1 MTVPPEETV
10 PHPSHT
16 PKTLSLLA
24 AMAAMLALAVGLVS
38 SARRASPRARP
49 APATSAATFAERERD
64 GLHTPEILP
73 PAEAELAPA
82 PRTPETPRAT
92 RTERARLEGLV
103 LRPDGEPA
111 ARAQVLLG
119 TLRVECEA
127 DGSFELQLPG
137 DLDGADLVAW
147 EPGFELALRP
157 AFGASLASSGAS
169 HVRLV
174 LGAETL
180 TLEGTVQQEDGTPAP
195 GWTVE
200 PDGLDPLAAFGLR
213 APVRSD
219 ESGRFVLSDLAAGSH
234 VLRAWKDSPRAAF
247 RSTPAA
253 AGATG
258 VVIVVVPD

>member
-1 MTVPPEETV
+1 L

-16 PKTLSLLA
+16 PKTLILLA
-24 AMAAMLALAVGLVS
+24 AMAALLALAVGLVS

-49 APATSAATFAERERD
+49 APATSAASFAEHERD
-64 GLHTPEILP
+64 GLRTPEILP

-82 PRTPETPRAT
+82 PQAPEAPPAARS
-92 RTERARLEGLV
+92 ERARLVGLV

-111 ARAQVLLG
+111 GRAQVVLG
-119 TLRVECEA
+119 TLRAECEA

-137 DLDGADLVAW
+137 DLGGADLVAW
-147 EPGFELALRP
+147 EPGLEPTVRP
-157 AFGASLASSGAS
+157 AFGASLAGGLVAGGAS

-174 LGAETL
+174 LGGETL
-180 TLEGTVQQEDGTPAP
+180 TLEGTVQHEDGTPAV

-200 PDGLDPLAAFGLR
+200 LDGLDPLAAFGLR

-219 ESGRFVLSDLAAGSH
+219 ESGRFVLAELPAGSH
-234 VLRAWKDSPRAAF
+234 VLRVWKDSPRAAF
-247 RSTPAA
+247 RSSPAA

-258 VVIVVVPD
+258 LTIRVVPD